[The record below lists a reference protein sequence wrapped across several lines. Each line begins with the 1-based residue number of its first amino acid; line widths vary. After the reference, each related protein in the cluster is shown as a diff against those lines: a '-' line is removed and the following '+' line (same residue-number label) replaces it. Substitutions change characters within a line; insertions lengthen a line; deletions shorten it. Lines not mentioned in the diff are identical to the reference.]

1 MKRLL
6 LLFLTIPF
14 IMQSA
19 NAELSDSSV
28 NLFNL
33 KEKSVYMLEFPSKV
47 CEFNVVNEKSINIT
61 PMTSLSNDKK
71 MVVIEAQKSGV
82 SDVSIRTEDS
92 LYQLRFVVGPEFQ
105 DASKDLLM
113 IDLPSV
119 LLGGN

>member
-1 MKRLL
+1 MKKLF

-14 IMQSA
+14 IIQSA
-19 NAELSDSSV
+19 SAELSDSSV

-33 KEKSVYMLEFPSKV
+33 KEKSVYMLSFPTKV
-47 CEFNVVNEKSINIT
+47 CEYNIVNENSVNIT

-82 SDVSIRTEDS
+82 SDVSIRTEDT

-105 DASKDLLM
+105 DDSKDLIT
-113 IDLPSV
+113 IDIPSI

>member
-1 MKRLL
+1 
-6 LLFLTIPF
+6 
-14 IMQSA
+14 
-19 NAELSDSSV
+19 
-28 NLFNL
+28 
-33 KEKSVYMLEFPSKV
+33 MLEFPSKV

>member
-1 MKRLL
+1 MKKFFLL
-6 LLFLTIPF
+6 LLTIPF
-14 IMQSA
+14 LVQPV

-47 CEFNVVNEKSINIT
+47 CEFNIVNEKSVNIT

-71 MVVIEAQKSGV
+71 MMIVEAQSSGV
-82 SDVSIRTEDS
+82 SDVSIRTEDT
-92 LYQLRFVVGPEFQ
+92 LYQFRFVVGPEFQ
-105 DASKDLLM
+105 DESKDLIM

>member
-113 IDLPSV
+113 RDLPSV